1 MKIDI
6 LTLFP
11 EMIKGFLND
20 SIIKRCIDKGLV
32 TINLINF
39 RNYSKLSNHQVD
51 DTPYG
56 GGAGMVLRCE
66 PIFECLDD
74 IRTPDSFVILTT
86 PDGIKYNQ
94 NVAASLSVNKK
105 HLIIICG
112 HYEGFDE
119 RIRSLCDMEISL
131 GDYVLTGGELAAC
144 VIVDSVTRLLDGA
157 INKESLKSESFT
169 DNLLDYPTYTKP
181 SVYRNLKVPD
191 ILLSGDHKKIDEWR
205 YQMRIEKTKERRP
218 DLLKQRGDWDAFFS
232 M

>member
-66 PIFECLDD
+66 PIFECLDA

-218 DLLKQRGDWDAFFS
+218 DLLKQRGE
-232 M
+232 

>member
-1 MKIDI
+1 MRIDI

-11 EMIKGFLND
+11 DMVKGFLNE
-20 SIIKRCIDKGLV
+20 SIIKRSIDKGLV
-32 TINLINF
+32 TINVINF
-39 RNYSKLSNHQVD
+39 REYSKLSNHQVD

-74 IRTPDSFVILTT
+74 IKTPESFVILTT

-94 NVAASLSVNKK
+94 GIAKDLSINKS
-105 HLIIICG
+105 HIIIICG

-119 RIRSLCDMEISL
+119 RIRTLCDMEISL
-131 GDYVLTGGELAAC
+131 GDYILTGGELAAC
-144 VIVDSVTRLLDGA
+144 IITDSITRLVDGA
-157 INKESLKSESFT
+157 INKESLESESFT

-181 SVYRNLKVPD
+181 REYRGLEVPD

-205 YQMRIEKTKERRP
+205 NKKRIEKTMERRP
-218 DLLKQRGDWDAFFS
+218 DLLEKGR
-232 M
+232 

>member
-191 ILLSGDHKKIDEWR
+191 ILLSGNHKKIDEWR

-218 DLLKQRGDWDAFFS
+218 DLLKQRGD
-232 M
+232 

>member
-74 IRTPDSFVILTT
+74 IRTHDSFVILTT

-218 DLLKQRGDWDAFFS
+218 DLLKQRGD
-232 M
+232 

>member
-66 PIFECLDD
+66 PIFECLDA

-218 DLLKQRGDWDAFFS
+218 DLLKQRGD
-232 M
+232 

>member
-66 PIFECLDD
+66 PIFECLDA

-157 INKESLKSESFT
+157 INKESLKSESFA

-218 DLLKQRGDWDAFFS
+218 DLLKQRGD
-232 M
+232 

>member
-32 TINLINF
+32 TINLIKF

-218 DLLKQRGDWDAFFS
+218 DLLKQRGD
-232 M
+232 

>member
-66 PIFECLDD
+66 PIFECLDA

-94 NVAASLSVNKK
+94 NIAASLSVNKK

-218 DLLKQRGDWDAFFS
+218 DLLKQRGD
-232 M
+232 

>member
-181 SVYRNLKVPD
+181 SAYRNLKVPD

-218 DLLKQRGDWDAFFS
+218 DLLKQRGD
-232 M
+232 

>member
-157 INKESLKSESFT
+157 INRESLKSESFT

-218 DLLKQRGDWDAFFS
+218 DLLKQRGD
-232 M
+232 

>member
-1 MKIDI
+1 MPK
-6 LTLFP
+6 TFP
-11 EMIKGFLND
+11 GLKLGLGM
-20 SIIKRCIDKGLV
+20 IKRCCRTYLY
-32 TINLINF
+32 TSINLINF

-218 DLLKQRGDWDAFFS
+218 DLLKQRGD
-232 M
+232 

>member
-119 RIRSLCDMEISL
+119 RIRSLCDIEISL

-218 DLLKQRGDWDAFFS
+218 DLLKQRGD
-232 M
+232 

>member
-51 DTPYG
+51 DTPYC

-218 DLLKQRGDWDAFFS
+218 DLLKQRGD
-232 M
+232 

>member
-1 MKIDI
+1 
-6 LTLFP
+6 
-11 EMIKGFLND
+11 
-20 SIIKRCIDKGLV
+20 
-32 TINLINF
+32 
-39 RNYSKLSNHQVD
+39 
-51 DTPYG
+51 
-56 GGAGMVLRCE
+56 MVLRCE

-218 DLLKQRGDWDAFFS
+218 DLLKQRGD
-232 M
+232 

>member
-20 SIIKRCIDKGLV
+20 SIIKRCIDKDLV

-191 ILLSGDHKKIDEWR
+191 ILLSGNHKKIDEWR

-218 DLLKQRGDWDAFFS
+218 DLLKQRGD
-232 M
+232 